1 MIYLQLFWEFFKV
14 GLFTVG
20 GGMAAVPLLLSMAD
34 STGWF
39 TQDFVVQMIAISEST
54 PGPIGI
60 NMATYAGYTVGG
72 IPGGIIASIATAIP
86 GVVIVVLVSRALQ
99 KFSESN
105 LVKDAFYGLRPA
117 VTALIAYAA
126 FTIINKTMIY
136 FTKFGTVPFLESF
149 SWQKVLFFGVML
161 FGIMKFKKH
170 PVVYIVIAAV
180 VGIVFK
186 F

>member
-161 FGIMKFKKH
+161 YGIMKFKKH
-170 PVVYIVIAAV
+170 PVIYIVIAAV

>member
-20 GGMAAVPLLLSMAD
+20 GGMAAVPLLLSMAE
-34 STGWF
+34 STHWF

-72 IPGGIIASIATAIP
+72 IPGGILASIATAIP
-86 GVVIVVLVSRALQ
+86 GVIIVVLVSRALQ
-99 KFSESN
+99 KFSQSVT
-105 LVKDAFYGLRPA
+105 VKDAFWGLRPA
-117 VTALIAYAA
+117 VTARIAYAA
-126 FTIINKTMIY
+126 YTIINKTMIH
-136 FTKFGTVPFLESF
+136 FTKIGTLSF
-149 SWQKVLFFGVML
+149 WEVFQWQKVLFFAVML

-170 PVVYIVIAAV
+170 PVIYIAIAAV

>member
-86 GVVIVVLVSRALQ
+86 GVVIVVLVSRVLQ
-99 KFSESN
+99 KFSEST

-170 PVVYIVIAAV
+170 PVIYIVIAAV

>member
-1 MIYLQLFWEFFKV
+1 M
-14 GLFTVG
+14 T
-20 GGMAAVPLLLSMAD
+20 LSARRLR
-34 STGWF
+34 
-39 TQDFVVQMIAISEST
+39 SE
-54 PGPIGI
+54 
-60 NMATYAGYTVGG
+60 
-72 IPGGIIASIATAIP
+72 
-86 GVVIVVLVSRALQ
+86 LR
-99 KFSESN
+99 
-105 LVKDAFYGLRPA
+105 LRPA

-170 PVVYIVIAAV
+170 PVIYIVIAAV

>member
-1 MIYLQLFWEFFKV
+1 MIYLQLFWEFLKV

-20 GGMAAVPLLLSMAD
+20 GGMAAVPLLLAMAD

-72 IPGGIIASIATAIP
+72 IPGGILASIATAIP
-86 GVVIVVLVSRALQ
+86 GIIIVVLVSRALQ
-99 KFSESN
+99 KFSESVI
-105 LVKDAFYGLRPA
+105 VKDAFYGLRPA

-126 FTIINKTMIY
+126 FTIINKTMIH
-136 FTKFGTVPFLESF
+136 FTKFGTEPFFEAF
-149 SWQKVLFFGVML
+149 SWIKVLFFAVML

-170 PVVYIVIAAV
+170 PVIYIVIAAV
-180 VGIVFK
+180 VGIVLK

>member
-20 GGMAAVPLLLSMAD
+20 CGMAAVPLLLSMAD

-86 GVVIVVLVSRALQ
+86 GVVIVVLVSRVLQ
-99 KFSESN
+99 KFSEST

-170 PVVYIVIAAV
+170 PVIYIVIAAV

>member
-86 GVVIVVLVSRALQ
+86 GVVIVVLVSRVLQ
-99 KFSESN
+99 KFSEST

-161 FGIMKFKKH
+161 FGFMKFKKP
-170 PVVYIVIAAV
+170 PVIYIVIAAV

>member
-1 MIYLQLFWEFFKV
+1 MIYLRLFWEFLKV

-20 GGMAAVPLLLSMAD
+20 GGMAAVPLLLAMAE

-39 TQDFVVQMIAISEST
+39 SQDFMVQMIAISEST

-86 GVVIVVLVSRALQ
+86 GLIIVILVARALQ
-99 KFSESN
+99 KFSESTF
-105 LVKDAFYGLRPA
+105 VKDAFYGLRPA

-126 FTIINKTMIY
+126 YTIINKTMIR
-136 FTKFGTVPFLESF
+136 FTQFGKIPFFEAF
-149 SWQKVLFFGVML
+149 SWQKVLFFAVIL

-170 PVVYIVIAAV
+170 PVVYIAIAAV
-180 VGIVFK
+180 VGIVLK